1 MSSLNLFKDRKVFKV
16 RSTSI
21 VLEVGKTGKFPA
33 NFLRKLGSE
42 NLISSAV
49 LYTNWR

>member
-21 VLEVGKTGKFPA
+21 VLEVQAQGKTPGIL
-33 NFLRKLGSE
+33 LR
-42 NLISSAV
+42 N
-49 LYTNWR
+49 